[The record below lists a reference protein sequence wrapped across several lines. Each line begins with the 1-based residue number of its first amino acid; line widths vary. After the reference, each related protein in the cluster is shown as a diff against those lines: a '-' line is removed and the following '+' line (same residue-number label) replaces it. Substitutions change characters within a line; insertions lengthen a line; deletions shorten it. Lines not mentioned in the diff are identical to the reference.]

1 MVTIIVRYE
10 SKPGVA
16 DAIASALGKLIA
28 PTRREPGCLQ
38 FVVYRCQEEP
48 GQFVI
53 YEQYTDDDALAAHRE
68 TAHYL
73 EMHQIV
79 PPMLA
84 GRQKGRYDEVAPE
97 GELGSRGAGNR
108 LPAPDPEEAGR

>member
-1 MVTIIVRYE
+1 MLTIIVRYE
-10 SKPGVA
+10 AKPGA
-16 DAIASALGKLIA
+16 EDAIASALGKLIA

-38 FVVYRCQEEP
+38 FVVYRSQEEP

-53 YEQYTDDDALAAHRE
+53 YEQYADDDAVAAHRE

-73 EMHQIV
+73 EMHRVV

-97 GELGSRGAGNR
+97 SELGSWAAETHQ
-108 LPAPDPEEAGR
+108 PAPDREEAGR

>member
-53 YEQYTDDDALAAHRE
+53 YEQYADEDALAAHRE

-73 EMHQIV
+73 EMHRVV

-84 GRQKGRYDEVAPE
+84 GRQKGRYDEVALE
-97 GELGSRGAGNR
+97 GELDSSAAGTHQ
-108 LPAPDPEEAGR
+108 PAPDRGEAGR